1 MIEKLHL
8 LLLGAAMPKKAI
20 EKFMNLDGDQKSSLL
35 SQLIFSGIH
44 PVDFYVASVIIL
56 LPERAEELIAKAE
69 QLLANPS
76 SIPPLFPKQP

>member
-8 LLLGAAMPKKAI
+8 LLLGAVMPEKKAI
-20 EKFMNLDGDQKSSLL
+20 EKFMNLDGDQKSALL
-35 SQLIFSGIH
+35 TQLVFSGVH
-44 PVDFYVASVIIL
+44 PVDFYVASVLIL

-76 SIPPLFPKQP
+76 SIPPLFPR